1 MRKGLYTRSARRS
14 YLVRGVAVFFVL
26 FVFFDLAFPQ
36 LCQEA
41 VDGITSRMHAPTQS
55 AEQKPGAADLAAFV
69 KGSRDTGREQQQE
82 RAPHED
88 DCLGCCSHVLMSDL
102 VTPVAAAE
110 VVLQSSP
117 PEADWIPTPSLRS
130 PYHPPRIS

>member
-1 MRKGLYTRSARRS
+1 MMRGLYTRSARRS

-41 VDGITSRMHAPTQS
+41 ADGIPSRIHAPAQ
-55 AEQKPGAADLAAFV
+55 AADGEPDASDRAAA
-69 KGSRDTGREQQQE
+69 KDSGDTRPDRQPERES
-82 RAPHED
+82 HEE
-88 DCLGCCSHVLMSDL
+88 DCLGCCAHVLMGDMF
-102 VTPVAAAE
+102 TPVAVAE
-110 VVLQSSP
+110 TVSLPAP
-117 PEADWIPTPSLRS
+117 PVDAQVPTPSLRN